1 MDPKEVEQAGGKKR
15 VKTTKKAPKA
25 KKGGALVDDMKNLAV
40 PFAILLAKYG
50 IESMTDKSKDKPV
63 KKSKG
68 GDCKTCSHQGPD
80 GDLDK
85 KKKAPKK
92 GGKADQ
98 DMKKRFTQVANEI
111 DAFLAKY

>member
-1 MDPKEVEQAGGKKR
+1 MDLQEVEQVGGKKT
-15 VKTTKKAPKA
+15 VKTSKKKTPKT

-50 IESMTDKSKDKPV
+50 IESMTDKSKDKPT

-68 GDCKTCSHQGPD
+68 GECKTCT
-80 GDLDK
+80 GDFDK
-85 KKKAPKK
+85 KKKTTKK
-92 GGKADQ
+92 GGKAGEE
-98 DMKKRFTQVANEI
+98 MKKRFTQVANEI

>member
-1 MDPKEVEQAGGKKR
+1 MDLKEVEQVGGKKT
-15 VKTTKKAPKA
+15 VKTSKKKTSKA

-50 IESMTDKSKDKPV
+50 IESMTDKSKDKPT

-68 GDCKTCSHQGPD
+68 GECKTCTQG

-85 KKKAPKK
+85 KKKTTKK
-92 GGKADQ
+92 GGKAGEE
-98 DMKKRFTQVANEI
+98 MKKRFTQVANEI